1 MKLKGMFNPEEEYQT
16 GDIVLLEG
24 NNAAFI
30 LFRSAPAGTL
40 PIDTNFWNQLGS
52 NLSECAHLIVSYQPQ
67 ATSPKTVRKK
77 KE

>member
-16 GDIVLLEG
+16 GDVVLLEG

-30 LFRSAPAGTL
+30 LSRTAPAGTS
-40 PIDTNFWNQLGS
+40 PIDTTFWNQLGS
-52 NLSECAHLIVSYQPQ
+52 DLSECAHLIVSYQPQ
-67 ATSPKTVRKK
+67 AAAPKTARKK